1 MAYEKEHLEKIIL
14 DASEEQLFKIGY
26 KNLNL
31 TEVAKKINISKTT
44 LYKTFESKYQ
54 VAEKII
60 DRLLTDTEITVN
72 ELIEAEIP
80 LPVKLRRTIEILT
93 TIYTKMDREFLSD
106 LQSSL
111 PELWE
116 KIDTARK
123 KRQDT
128 FAALFAKEQAKG
140 VIRSGID
147 PALLSALFHALVIG
161 VYNPHFFLTH
171 NITPDSVGNGIVDT
185 FLHGILESQLI
196 GEQKGLK

>member
-14 DASEEQLFKIGY
+14 DAAEEQLFRIGY

-31 TEVAKKINISKTT
+31 NEVAKKINISKTT

-54 VAEKII
+54 VVEKII
-60 DRLLTDTEITVN
+60 DRLLTDTETTVN

-93 TIYTKMDREFLSD
+93 TIYTKMDKEFLSD

-111 PELWE
+111 PKLWE

-123 KRQDT
+123 KK
-128 FAALFAKEQAKG
+128 AG
-140 VIRSGID
+140 YVCG
-147 PALLSALFHALVIG
+147 LVCQRA
-161 VYNPHFFLTH
+161 
-171 NITPDSVGNGIVDT
+171 S
-185 FLHGILESQLI
+185 
-196 GEQKGLK
+196 